1 MTIERGKGGR
11 FSPGQSGNPT
21 GRPRGAKGKRLQLPA
36 ELTSDAIAA
45 LAEAVAGGDVQ
56 AIRLVLD
63 RTIPA
68 LKAVTPE
75 SSLDGELMALKIRE
89 LAEFEQRLAAIEAGL
104 ADKGGVR
111 E

>member
-11 FSPGQSGNPT
+11 FSPGKSANPT
-21 GRPRGAKGKRLQLPA
+21 GRPRGAKGKRLQLPPD
-36 ELTSDAIAA
+36 LTTEAIAA
-45 LAEAVAGGDVQ
+45 LAEAVAAGDVQ

-68 LKAVTPE
+68 LKSVTPDA
-75 SSLDGELMALKIRE
+75 SLDGELMALKIKE
-89 LAEFEQRLAAIEAGL
+89 LAEFEKRLAAIEAGL

>member
-1 MTIERGKGGR
+1 MAFQK
-11 FSPGQSGNPT
+11 GQSGNPT
-21 GRPRGAKGKRLQLPA
+21 GRPRGAKGKRLQLPS
-36 ELTSDAIAA
+36 ELTSDAITA

-75 SSLDGELMALKIRE
+75 SSLDGELMALKVRE

-104 ADKGGVR
+104 ADKGGSR

>member
-1 MTIERGKGGR
+1 MAFQK
-11 FSPGQSGNPT
+11 GQSGNPT
-21 GRPRGAKGKRLQLPA
+21 GRPRGAKGKRLQLPP
-36 ELTSDAIAA
+36 ELTSDAITA

-75 SSLDGELMALKIRE
+75 SSLDGVLMALKIRE

>member
-1 MTIERGKGGR
+1 MAFQK
-11 FSPGQSGNPT
+11 GQSGNPT
-21 GRPRGAKGKRLQLPA
+21 GRPRGAKGKRLQLPS
-36 ELTSDAIAA
+36 ELTSDAITA

-104 ADKGGVR
+104 ADKGGAR

>member
-1 MTIERGKGGR
+1 MAFQR
-11 FSPGQSGNPT
+11 GQSGNPA
-21 GRPRGAKGKRLQLPA
+21 GRPRGAKGKRLQLPS
-36 ELTSDAIAA
+36 ELTSDAITA

-89 LAEFEQRLAAIEAGL
+89 LAEFEQRLSAIEQQVGA
-104 ADKGGVR
+104 R
-111 E
+111 

>member
-1 MTIERGKGGR
+1 MAFQR
-11 FSPGQSGNPT
+11 GQSGNPT
-21 GRPRGAKGKRLQLPA
+21 GRPRGAKGKRLQLPS
-36 ELTSDAIAA
+36 ELTSDAITA

-104 ADKGGVR
+104 ADKVGSR

>member
-1 MTIERGKGGR
+1 MTYRK
-11 FSPGQSGNPT
+11 GQSGNPA
-21 GRPRGAKGKRLQLPA
+21 GRPKGAKGKRAQIPPEVTA
-36 ELTSDAIAA
+36 DALKR

-104 ADKGGVR
+104 ADKGGAR

>member
-1 MTIERGKGGR
+1 MAFQK
-11 FSPGQSGNPT
+11 GQSGNPT
-21 GRPRGAKGKRLQLPA
+21 GRPRGAKGKRLQLPS

-104 ADKGGVR
+104 ADKGEAR

>member
-1 MTIERGKGGR
+1 MAFQK
-11 FSPGQSGNPT
+11 GQSGNPT
-21 GRPRGAKGKRLQLPA
+21 GRPRGAKGKRLQLPS
-36 ELTSDAIAA
+36 ELTSDAITA

-75 SSLDGELMALKIRE
+75 SSLDGELIALKIRE

-104 ADKGGVR
+104 ADKGGAR

>member
-1 MTIERGKGGR
+1 MAFQK
-11 FSPGQSGNPT
+11 GQSGNPT
-21 GRPRGAKGKRLQLPA
+21 GRPRGAKGKRLQLPS
-36 ELTSDAIAA
+36 ELTCDAIAA

-89 LAEFEQRLAAIEAGL
+89 LVEFEQRLAAIEQQVGA
-104 ADKGGVR
+104 R
-111 E
+111 

>member
-1 MTIERGKGGR
+1 M
-11 FSPGQSGNPT
+11 
-21 GRPRGAKGKRLQLPA
+21 
-36 ELTSDAIAA
+36 
-45 LAEAVAGGDVQ
+45 AGGDVQ

-89 LAEFEQRLAAIEAGL
+89 LAEFEQRLAAIEQQVGA
-104 ADKGGVR
+104 R
-111 E
+111 

>member
-1 MTIERGKGGR
+1 MAFQK
-11 FSPGQSGNPT
+11 GQSGNPA
-21 GRPRGAKGKRLQLPA
+21 GRPRGAKGKRLQLPS
-36 ELTSDAIAA
+36 ELTCDAITA

-104 ADKGGVR
+104 ADKGGSR

>member
-1 MTIERGKGGR
+1 MAFQKGR
-11 FSPGQSGNPT
+11 SGNPT
-21 GRPRGAKGKRLQLPA
+21 GRPRGAKGKRLQLPS

-89 LAEFEQRLAAIEAGL
+89 LAEFEKRLAAIEAGL
-104 ADKGGVR
+104 ADKGGAR

>member
-1 MTIERGKGGR
+1 MAFQK
-11 FSPGQSGNPT
+11 GQSGNPT
-21 GRPRGAKGKRLQLPA
+21 GRPRGAKGKRLQLPS
-36 ELTSDAIAA
+36 ELTSDAITA

-89 LAEFEQRLAAIEAGL
+89 LAEFEQRLAAIEQQVGA
-104 ADKGGVR
+104 R
-111 E
+111 

>member
-1 MTIERGKGGR
+1 MAFQK
-11 FSPGQSGNPT
+11 GQSGNPT
-21 GRPRGAKGKRLQLPA
+21 GRPRGAKGKRLQLPS
-36 ELTSDAIAA
+36 ELTSDAITA
-45 LAEAVAGGDVQ
+45 LAKAVAGGDVQ

>member
-1 MTIERGKGGR
+1 MAFQK
-11 FSPGQSGNPT
+11 GQSGNPT
-21 GRPRGAKGKRLQLPA
+21 GRPRGAKGKRLQLPS
-36 ELTSDAIAA
+36 ELTSDAITA

-104 ADKGGVR
+104 ADKGEVR

>member
-1 MTIERGKGGR
+1 MAFQK
-11 FSPGQSGNPT
+11 GQSGNPS
-21 GRPRGAKGKRLQLPA
+21 GRPRGAKGKRLQLPPD
-36 ELTSDAIAA
+36 LTSDAIAA

-104 ADKGGVR
+104 ADKGGAR

>member
-1 MTIERGKGGR
+1 MAFRK
-11 FSPGQSGNPT
+11 GQSGNPA
-21 GRPRGAKGKRLQLPA
+21 GRPRGAKGKRLQLPPD
-36 ELTSDAIAA
+36 LTTEAIAA
-45 LAEAVAGGDVQ
+45 LAEAVAAGDVQ

>member
-1 MTIERGKGGR
+1 MAFQK
-11 FSPGQSGNPT
+11 GQSGNPA
-21 GRPRGAKGKRLQLPA
+21 GRPRGAKGKRLQLPS
-36 ELTSDAIAA
+36 ELTSEAITA

-104 ADKGGVR
+104 ADKGGAR

>member
-1 MTIERGKGGR
+1 MAFQK
-11 FSPGQSGNPT
+11 GQSGNPT
-21 GRPRGAKGKRLQLPA
+21 GRPRGAKGKRLQLPS
-36 ELTSDAIAA
+36 ELTSDAITA

-104 ADKGGVR
+104 ADKGGVS

>member
-1 MTIERGKGGR
+1 MAFQK
-11 FSPGQSGNPT
+11 GQSGNPT
-21 GRPRGAKGKRLQLPA
+21 GRPRGAKGKRLQLPS
-36 ELTSDAIAA
+36 ELTSDAITA

-104 ADKGGVR
+104 ADKGGFR

>member
-11 FSPGQSGNPT
+11 FSPGKSANPT

-36 ELTSDAIAA
+36 ELTTEAIAA
-45 LAEAVAGGDVQ
+45 LAEAVAAGDVQ

-68 LKAVTPE
+68 LKAITPE
-75 SSLDGELMALKIRE
+75 SSLDGELMALKIKE
-89 LAEFEQRLAAIEAGL
+89 LAEFEQRLAAIEQQVGA
-104 ADKGGVR
+104 R
-111 E
+111 

>member
-1 MTIERGKGGR
+1 MAFQK
-11 FSPGQSGNPT
+11 GQSGNPT
-21 GRPRGAKGKRLQLPA
+21 GRPRGAKGKRLQLPS

>member
-11 FSPGQSGNPT
+11 FSPGKSANPA
-21 GRPRGAKGKRLQLPA
+21 GRPRGAKGKRLQLPPD
-36 ELTSDAIAA
+36 LTTEAIAA

-68 LKAVTPE
+68 LKAITPE
-75 SSLDGELMALKIRE
+75 SSLDGELMALRIRE
-89 LAEFEQRLAAIEAGL
+89 LAEFEQRLAAIEQQVGA
-104 ADKGGVR
+104 R
-111 E
+111 

>member
-1 MTIERGKGGR
+1 MAFQK
-11 FSPGQSGNPT
+11 GQSGNPT
-21 GRPRGAKGKRLQLPA
+21 GRPRGAKGKRLQLPS
-36 ELTSDAIAA
+36 ELTSDAITA

-89 LAEFEQRLAAIEAGL
+89 LAEFEDRITALENAATDGA
-104 ADKGGVR
+104 KR
-111 E
+111 

>member
-1 MTIERGKGGR
+1 MAFQR
-11 FSPGQSGNPT
+11 GQSGNPA
-21 GRPRGAKGKRLQLPA
+21 GRPRGAKGKRLQLPS

-75 SSLDGELMALKIRE
+75 WSLDGELMALKIRE
-89 LAEFEQRLAAIEAGL
+89 LAEFEERLAAIEQQVGA
-104 ADKGGVR
+104 R
-111 E
+111 

>member
-1 MTIERGKGGR
+1 MAFQK
-11 FSPGQSGNPT
+11 GQSGNPT
-21 GRPRGAKGKRLQLPA
+21 GRPRGAKGKRLQLPS
-36 ELTSDAIAA
+36 ELTSDAITA

-75 SSLDGELMALKIRE
+75 SSLEGELMALKIRE

-104 ADKGGVR
+104 ADKGGAR

>member
-1 MTIERGKGGR
+1 MAFQK
-11 FSPGQSGNPT
+11 GQSGNPA
-21 GRPRGAKGKRLQLPA
+21 GRPRGAKGKRLQLPP

-68 LKAVTPE
+68 LKATTAPGT
-75 SSLDGELMALKIRE
+75 LDAELLELKIRE
-89 LAEFEQRLAAIEAGL
+89 LSEFEQRLAAIEAGL
-104 ADKGGVR
+104 ADKGGSR

>member
-1 MTIERGKGGR
+1 MAFQK
-11 FSPGQSGNPT
+11 GQSGNPT
-21 GRPRGAKGKRLQLPA
+21 GRPRGAKGKRLQLPS
-36 ELTSDAIAA
+36 ELTSDAITA
-45 LAEAVAGGDVQ
+45 LAEAVAGCDLQ
-56 AIRLVLD
+56 SIRLVLD
-63 RTIPA
+63 STIPA

-104 ADKGGVR
+104 ADKGGAR

>member
-1 MTIERGKGGR
+1 MAFQK
-11 FSPGQSGNPT
+11 GQSGNPT
-21 GRPRGAKGKRLQLPA
+21 GRPRGAKGKRLQLPS
-36 ELTSDAIAA
+36 ELTSDAITA

-104 ADKGGVR
+104 ADKGGSR

>member
-1 MTIERGKGGR
+1 MAFHK
-11 FSPGQSGNPT
+11 GQSGNPA

-36 ELTSDAIAA
+36 DLTSDAITA

-68 LKAVTPE
+68 LKAITPE
-75 SSLDGELMALKIRE
+75 SSLDGELMTLKIRE
-89 LAEFEQRLAAIEAGL
+89 LAEFEQRLAAIEQQVGA
-104 ADKGGVR
+104 R
-111 E
+111 